1 MNNLSDRNSFN
12 TGGPGL
18 RNGNFIGLPFTAET
32 ANIILLPVPWDVT
45 VSYGE
50 GTAYAPQAILDASVQ
65 IDLED
70 YDVHDAWKLGIFWNK
85 SVESV
90 LKIREELRIKAASYI
105 NFLEE
110 GGNVNEDILKKKVLD
125 EINAQCNRLNSL
137 VYSQSEK
144 IIKKGKVVGVA
155 GGDHSVN
162 FGLIKAL
169 LEKYK
174 SFGILQIDAH
184 HDLRECY
191 EGFDF
196 SHASV
201 FYNVLKEKGISR
213 LVQVAIRDYCEEE
226 LKRVKQE
233 HDRIV
238 VFFDQQLKRNYF
250 EGVRWRDQCD
260 KIVEKLPENVYISVD
275 VDGLDPKLCPHTGT
289 PVPGGLDFFEMVF
302 LLNKVVESGR
312 KIIGFDLCETGNDEW
327 DANVGSRILYKLC
340 NLTGRS
346 QDMI

>member
-1 MNNLSDRNSFN
+1 MNTGSDYYSFN

-65 IDLED
+65 IDPED

-90 LKIREELRIKAASYI
+90 LKIREELRGKAVSYI

-110 GGNVNEDILKKKVLD
+110 GGNVHEDILKKKVLD
-125 EINAQCNRLNSL
+125 EINVQCNKLNSL
-137 VYSQSEK
+137 VYNQSKK
-144 IIKKGKVVGVA
+144 ILKNGKFVGVV

-169 LEKYK
+169 LEKYNN
-174 SFGILQIDAH
+174 FGILQIDAH
-184 HDLRECY
+184 LDLRKCY
-191 EGFDF
+191 EGFCF

-201 FYNVLKEKGISR
+201 FYNVLKEKGITR

-226 LKRVKQE
+226 LERVKQE

-238 VFFDQQLKRNYF
+238 VFFDQHLKQGYF
-250 EGVRWRDQCD
+250 EGISWKDQCE
-260 KIVEKLPENVYISVD
+260 KIVDRLPDNVYISMD
-275 VDGLDPKLCPHTGT
+275 IDGLDPKLCPNTGT
-289 PVPGGLDFFEMVF
+289 PVPGGLDFYEMVF
-302 LLNKVVESGR
+302 LLNKVVESER

-327 DANVGSRILYKLC
+327 DANVGARILYKLC

-346 QDMI
+346 HKII